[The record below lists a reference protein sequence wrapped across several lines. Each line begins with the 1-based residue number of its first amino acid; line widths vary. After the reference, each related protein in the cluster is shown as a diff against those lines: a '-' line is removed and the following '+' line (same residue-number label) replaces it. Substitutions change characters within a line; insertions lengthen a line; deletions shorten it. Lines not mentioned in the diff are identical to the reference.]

1 VERSVLM
8 PLGMRVVIALEPHAD
23 PGWVTAGLSIV
34 PLTDPLDIVLVS
46 ALDVP
51 RPPLTSPGPAAR
63 RLYGGAIAGLRREAQ
78 QGAETVVETV
88 RAELRPRAASV
99 SVRIVDG
106 RPVPTILLAARSWSA
121 DLILV
126 GASSRGTLRRT
137 ILGSVSDEVVRAAF
151 CPVLVAK
158 RHATHLERML
168 VATDGSLHA
177 EAALRFVAA
186 LPVPPTVELRVC
198 AVSEMPEALPG
209 SVRESRAA
217 TLLLLVDT
225 ERRTA
230 VQAVT
235 KALDILT
242 TLSCPIQSSV
252 RHGDAGRELADEVRR
267 WVPDLLVIG
276 ARGRTAESTV
286 PLGRVTES
294 LLRQAPCPTLVY
306 RG

>member
-1 VERSVLM
+1 
-8 PLGMRVVIALEPHAD
+8 MRVVIALEPQKD
-23 PGWVTAGLSIV
+23 PSWVTAGLRTV
-34 PLTDPLDIVLVS
+34 PLTDPLDVVLVS

-51 RPPLTSPGPAAR
+51 HPPLTSPGSAAR

-78 QGAETVVETV
+78 QGAEAVVETV
-88 RAELRPRAASV
+88 RAELQPRAASV

-106 RPVPTILLAARSWSA
+106 RPLPTILLAARSWSA

-126 GASSRGTLRRT
+126 GASSRGALRRT
-137 ILGSVSDEVVRAAF
+137 LLGSVSDEVVRKAP

-158 RHATHLERML
+158 RHVTHLERML

-198 AVSEMPEALPG
+198 AVSEMPVALPKA
-209 SVRESRAA
+209 ESRAA

-225 ERRTA
+225 EKRTA

-242 TLSCPIQSSV
+242 ALSCPIQSSV

-267 WVPDLLVIG
+267 WVPDLLVLG
-276 ARGRTAESTV
+276 ARGRTAGSAV

>member
-1 VERSVLM
+1 
-8 PLGMRVVIALEPHAD
+8 MRVVIALEPHAD
-23 PGWVTAGLSIV
+23 PAWVTGALRVV

-51 RPPLTSPGPAAR
+51 HPPLTSPGPAAR
-63 RLYGGAIAGLRREAQ
+63 RLYGGAITGLRRAAQ
-78 QGAETVVETV
+78 QGAEVVTEIV
-88 RAELRPRAASV
+88 RAELRPRTASV
-99 SVRIVDG
+99 AVRIVDG
-106 RPVPTILLAARSWSA
+106 RPVPTILLAARVWSA
-121 DLILV
+121 ELILI
-126 GASSRGTLRRT
+126 GASRRGTLRRT
-137 ILGSVSDEVVRAAF
+137 LLGSVSDEVVRAAP
-151 CPVLVAK
+151 CPVLVV
-158 RHATHLERML
+158 RRPATHLERML

-198 AVSEMPEALPG
+198 AVSEMPEAWPAPLRDGP
-209 SVRESRAA
+209 AA

-225 ERRTA
+225 EKRTA
-230 VQAVT
+230 VQAVR

-242 TLSCPIQSSV
+242 TLACPIQSSL

-267 WVPDLLVIG
+267 WVPDLLVVG
-276 ARGRTAESTV
+276 ARGRTAGSSV

>member
-1 VERSVLM
+1 
-8 PLGMRVVIALEPHAD
+8 MRVVIALEPQTD
-23 PGWVTAGLSIV
+23 PGWVTAGLRIV
-34 PLTDPLDIVLVS
+34 PLTDPLDVVLVS

-51 RPPLTSPGPAAR
+51 HPPLTSPGPAAR
-63 RLYGGAIAGLRREAQ
+63 RLYGGAIAGLRREVQ
-78 QGAETVVETV
+78 QGAEAVVETV

-106 RPVPTILLAARSWSA
+106 RPVPTILLAARSWGA

-126 GASSRGTLRRT
+126 GASSRGALRRT
-137 ILGSVSDEVVRAAF
+137 LLGSVSDEVVRAAP

-158 RHATHLERML
+158 RHATQLARML

-177 EAALRFVAA
+177 EAALRFLAA

-198 AVSEMPEALPG
+198 AVSETPVALPG
-209 SVRESRAA
+209 SESRAA

-225 ERRTA
+225 EKRTA

-242 TLSCPIQSSV
+242 ALSCPIQSSV

-267 WVPDLLVIG
+267 WVPDLLVLG
-276 ARGRTAESTV
+276 ARGRTAGSTV